1 MSRGIVDQQR
11 LAACHRLRPANVS
24 NATLRAGRD
33 HSGTPV
39 DCRHRRENRIRAGE
53 WARDELELGGGT
65 LSRIDRKSRIREY
78 KQTPLAAGIYR
89 IRNTAAGRSLI
100 GSSVNPAGRLNRHR
114 FQLKAGS
121 HPDARLQADWNELG
135 EEGFELAV
143 LDRLEPRDEPDY
155 DPSKDLEVLKELWLE
170 KLSASGESLYGKDK
184 ET

>member
-1 MSRGIVDQQR
+1 MLPSVQAAITRG
-11 LAACHRLRPANVS
+11 RP
-24 NATLRAGRD
+24 L
-33 HSGTPV
+33 
-39 DCRHRRENRIRAGE
+39 I
-53 WARDELELGGGT
+53 
-65 LSRIDRKSRIREY
+65 
-78 KQTPLAAGIYR
+78 AGIGER
-89 IRNTAAGRSLI
+89 IEFEP
-100 GSSVNPAGRLNRHR
+100 VNPAGRLNRHR